1 MLYSLLSPGKQ
12 RHQLSPLG
20 GGWLAVEDLGWGSPL
35 PPPPPCG
42 WCREVEL
49 GCPSVQHQ
57 GAQHRIGTASFDT
70 GQKYRRGQ
78 LGAAVASHAP
88 APGNGG
94 QAPDKASQEEAG
106 VEWEDG
112 SQVGVLRP
120 QAAADGGPQAQGI
133 RVRQPGRGLR
143 NDSRT
148 RCCSLA
154 GSAPWLQVTSLWWC
168 AGQRAV
174 GASPVWEP

>member
-1 MLYSLLSPGKQ
+1 MRIWVGEALCLL
-12 RHQLSPLG
+12 PLHVG
-20 GGWLAVEDLGWGSPL
+20 GAGRWSWGAPLCSTKGLNTGLAQPPLTLGRS
-35 PPPPPCG
+35 
-42 WCREVEL
+42 
-49 GCPSVQHQ
+49 
-57 GAQHRIGTASFDT
+57 T
-70 GQKYRRGQ
+70 GGDSWGQ
-78 LGAAVASHAP
+78 LWRVTPP

-94 QAPDKASQEEAG
+94 QAPHKASREEAG

-112 SQVGVLRP
+112 SQEGVLRP

-148 RCCSLA
+148 RSCSLA

-174 GASPVWEP
+174 GASPV